1 MAQTRRHQETILRI
15 AAVLTLAF
23 LISLSLLPPS
33 ISAVMMDKKRY
44 IHRISLTLHVGVW
57 VCAVEQVSSK
67 KVLMGS
73 RPPICKNRCLS
84 CRPCM
89 ATLVVPPHQ
98 NNKGT
103 LGNSISYYGHGDGD
117 GNGDGTTDNYYL
129 LSWKCKCGS
138 KLFQP

>member
-33 ISAVMMDKKRY
+33 IS
-44 IHRISLTLHVGVW
+44 
-57 VCAVEQVSSK
+57 VEQVSSK